1 MGSTRTMRTL
11 ALIACALGA
20 ITLCCWLG
28 VVFLNPYPVG
38 AQCGTQE
45 GYAAIE
51 AHAETNSQLLLVAVL
66 CAGTGVVV
74 CLWGAISAVGR
85 PIRIAAARMTWDISS
100 SGLFLLG
107 SLPFIGVG
115 AVSLIRLIVSLLPCQ
130 N

>member
-66 CAGTGVVV
+66 CAGTVFGVRSRRWV
-74 CLWGAISAVGR
+74 
-85 PIRIAAARMTWDISS
+85 ARY
-100 SGLFLLG
+100 G
-107 SLPFIGVG
+107 SRRR
-115 AVSLIRLIVSLLPCQ
+115 A
-130 N
+130 

>member
-1 MGSTRTMRTL
+1 MESTRTVRRL
-11 ALIACALGA
+11 ALTACAFGA
-20 ITLCCWLG
+20 ITVCCWVG
-28 VVFLNPYPVG
+28 VFLLNPYPAG

-51 AHAETNSQLLLVAVL
+51 AHAKTNVQLLLVALVSTG
-66 CAGTGVVV
+66 AGVVV
-74 CLWGAISAVGR
+74 CLGGAITAVGR
-85 PIRIAAARMTWDISS
+85 PIRISAARATWDISS

-115 AVSLIRLIVSLLPCQ
+115 SVSLIGLIGSLFPCQ